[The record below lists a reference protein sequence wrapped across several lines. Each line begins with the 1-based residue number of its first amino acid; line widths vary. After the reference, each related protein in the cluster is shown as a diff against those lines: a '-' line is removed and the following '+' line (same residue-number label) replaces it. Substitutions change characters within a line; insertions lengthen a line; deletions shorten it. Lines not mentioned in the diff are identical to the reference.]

1 MRNQKVSQ
9 NSNCS
14 GIANFPPVP
23 HKDNHGWGWGE
34 FGLATSWNRSF
45 LASVSIHLWC
55 FCLAICLTRINLLLT
70 KAKRSSSNIISSGL
84 FDNWVARA
92 NSELMCRL
100 EKLMPIEPFSE
111 FRSRFEDKFF
121 LYFSF
126 IWILTLIVTFGWVVP
141 WCFIYVSNLDLGLAY
156 RRVFPLWARMVEGF
170 QLWSMDVGLMVNV
183 IWTGSFGSLDGV
195 DWELVWK
202 DDDPNSMI
210 SVGLSTRERGTLYVT
225 GVMVEISGVKEL
237 TLGGYMCQE

>member
-70 KAKRSSSNIISSGL
+70 KAKCSSSNIISSGL
-84 FDNWVARA
+84 FDNWVAGA
-92 NSELMCRL
+92 NSKLMCRL
-100 EKLMPIEPFSE
+100 EKLMSIEPSSE
-111 FRSRFEDKFF
+111 FRSRFEDTNSSSIF
-121 LYFSF
+121 LLFEFS
-126 IWILTLIVTFGWVVP
+126 LVP
-141 WCFIYVSNLDLGLAY
+141 WHSGYVSNLDLGLAY
-156 RRVFPLWARMVEGF
+156 RRVFSLWARMVEGF
-170 QLWSMDVGLMVNV
+170 QLWSMDVGLMVND

-195 DWELVWK
+195 DRELVWK

-210 SVGLSTRERGTLYVT
+210 SVGLSTRERGTLYVA

-237 TLGGYMCQE
+237 TLGDYMCQE